1 MKKIENL
8 TKFQKNTEKN
18 INFQKGIVDLKDKL
32 APSYINIANPQY
44 MEIDGKYYSGLLIVD
59 YYREYSE
66 IIYRNLINSNVNIN
80 ISIFYEKQDTYKTI
94 KDLTYYIG
102 NTGVDL
108 KFGNTNKEDVDLAAF
123 SYNDAKYIRQEM
135 QINNE
140 ELYYLYTYCIV
151 IADDKKELQRNLAKI
166 DGILQA
172 SGLLTKK
179 ATFRQEQTFLACLPI
194 MENSKDLKE
203 VSQRNILTQGLMRN
217 ISFYFIY
224 IM

>member
-32 APSYINIANPQY
+32 APSYINITNPQY

-123 SYNDAKYIRQEM
+123 SYNDAKYIRQEI

-151 IADDKKELQRNLAKI
+151 IADVYNLKKFICSDGHMEEWKMRSDDDAKVK
-166 DGILQA
+166 DGEEAVVIY
-172 SGLLTKK
+172 SPSTHEMF
-179 ATFRQEQTFLACLPI
+179 TER
-194 MENSKDLKE
+194 KE
-203 VSQRNILTQGLMRN
+203 VMNKICG
-217 ISFYFIY
+217 I
-224 IM
+224 